1 MRKYGVLLALLIAVV
16 APLGAQEFNFKVIV
30 NVQKLT
36 SADPG
41 VFNNLK
47 QSITEF
53 FNSTKWTNDVFE
65 TDERIQGNI
74 LLTITGEAASKDGII
89 PNTYDAELAISVSR
103 PVYGSSEYT
112 PLINHYDK
120 NIRFFYEQ
128 FQPVQFTRNTFNDNL
143 SAVLGYYAFIILG
156 MDYDSF
162 SLNGG
167 DPFFQSAQS
176 VLNTVP
182 SSWNGDGSGW
192 DVNNSRRN
200 RYWLA
205 ENMLSPRMRP
215 LREVTYTYHRLGL
228 DVMSSNVAKGRA
240 VISKTLENL
249 RKVSAAYPNSFGL
262 QIFVNSKGRE
272 IKDIFKVATA
282 EEKEN
287 VIDIMSTVDPANSG
301 SYRSEIRQ

>member
-1 MRKYGVLLALLIAVV
+1 MRKYAVLAVLLMAVW
-16 APLGAQEFNFKVIV
+16 ASLSAQEFNFKVTV

-41 VFNNLK
+41 IFNNLK

-74 LLTITGEAASKDGII
+74 LLTIIGEAASKDGII

-112 PLINHYDK
+112 PLFNHYDK

-128 FQPVQFTRNTFNDNL
+128 FQPIQFTRNTFNDNL

-167 DPFFQSAQS
+167 DPFFQSAQA

-192 DVNNSRRN
+192 DVSNNRRN
-200 RYWLA
+200 RYWLS